1 MGFLPA
7 QSKEALLQEL
17 ISDAKKQIK
26 NGFIFG
32 LVGLFFAFSGFFSF
46 AFDLLGFSIAWLA
59 VGMAGAAMVV
69 VAFYV
74 MIRADLQ
81 EINWKRE
88 LVNVTS
94 SVIKTKE
101 PELSV
106 DNGDRYFDE
115 NYEKWKNPF
124 EEDNN

>member
-1 MGFLPA
+1 MSA
-7 QSKEALLQEL
+7 QSNDALLQEL
-17 ISDAKKQIK
+17 IRDAKKQIR

-46 AFDLLGFSIAWLA
+46 AVDFLGFSVAWLA
-59 VGMAGAAMVV
+59 VGIAGAAMVI

-74 MIRADLQ
+74 MIRADLR
-81 EINWKRE
+81 EANWKRD

-94 SVIKTKE
+94 SVIRTKE
-101 PELSV
+101 PEHPA
-106 DNGDRYFDE
+106 DNGDKYFDE